1 MPITFS
7 CPCGVS
13 YTVNEQLVGKQ
24 AHCPKCGRYLII
36 PSETGPANE
45 VTPPPQGQQ
54 PTQQPA
60 QPETAPPQP
69 EEEEPLVAQIVP
81 EDELGQPTGAEQPAA
96 EPSTESP
103 MQPEQ
108 PVADIQPPPPVEEP
122 SDNAG
127 QAPSNEPS
135 HSGATEQ
142 PHPQAIEAEPPY
154 EPPPM
159 EPAPEPV
166 GQQQYGYSETPTLI
180 GVEAGDEE
188 PATGPVAYEVKSF
201 NVLQL
206 SLFVAGVHFVLSFVG
221 AIVAVIV
228 NAITGNGFGAW
239 ALLFSLVGL
248 IAGFVMGALGG
259 IIYNLYARYL
269 GGVQVSL
276 WRVDNRNR

>member
-13 YTVNEQLVGKQ
+13 YTVNEQLAGKQ

-36 PSETGPANE
+36 PNQTGPANE

-54 PTQQPA
+54 PTQQPG

-81 EDELGQPTGAEQPAA
+81 EEELDQPTGAEQPAA
-96 EPSTESP
+96 EPSTESA

-108 PVADIQPPPPVEEP
+108 PVVNIQPPP
-122 SDNAG
+122 
-127 QAPSNEPS
+127 
-135 HSGATEQ
+135 
-142 PHPQAIEAEPPY
+142 
-154 EPPPM
+154 
-159 EPAPEPV
+159 
-166 GQQQYGYSETPTLI
+166 QYGYSETPTLI

-188 PATGPVAYEVKSF
+188 PATGPVAYELKSL

-228 NAITGNGFGAW
+228 NAITGNGFGVW

-259 IIYNLYARYL
+259 IIYNLFAKYV

-276 WRVDNRNR
+276 WRVDNRNG